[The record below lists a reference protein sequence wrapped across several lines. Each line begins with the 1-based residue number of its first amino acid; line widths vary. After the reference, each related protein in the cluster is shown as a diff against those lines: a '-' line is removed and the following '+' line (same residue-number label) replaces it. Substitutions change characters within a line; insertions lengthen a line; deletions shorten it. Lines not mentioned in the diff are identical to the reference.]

1 MLRHS
6 FAFALPVATERTKC
20 AEKRF
25 YSREMENRLCTTSL
39 AQVIPDS
46 FCVLYADFSDEV
58 AVVNA
63 WQDNASKIMLHNR
76 APSGCGSHLIA

>member
-6 FAFALPVATERTKC
+6 FAFALPVATESTKC

-25 YSREMENRLCTTSL
+25 YSRKMENWLCTTTHV
-39 AQVIPDS
+39 QIIPDS
-46 FCVLYADFSDEV
+46 FCVLNADLSDEV

-63 WQDNASKIMLHNR
+63 KQDNASKITPHNSP
-76 APSGCGSHLIA
+76 PSGCGSHSIA